1 MSAAQAGSTATGELS
16 TERRWRRRCL
26 LGLLLLFPATIAA
39 QAYGNVAEL
48 LRNRDI
54 LARDVAA
61 GEEAAFAGSTW
72 QLQKLA
78 AADGIDPRRLPAN
91 AVPVLADFTV
101 TVGDPDLQ
109 KLWMLCK
116 ITLADAAGRRWSPT
130 LTPISSPDDLQTCN
144 SAMFSGAKSGDTLKI
159 RETFIVPRETVARI
173 RVNLGV
179 ASERPYYLRF
189 SRPEG

>member
-1 MSAAQAGSTATGELS
+1 MSAAQAGSTATGDLS

-26 LGLLLLFPATIAA
+26 WGLLLLFPVTIAA

-54 LARDVAA
+54 LARDVVA
-61 GEEAAFAGSTW
+61 GKEAAFAGSTW
-72 QLQKLA
+72 QLRKLA
-78 AADGIDPRRLPAN
+78 AAEGIDPRRLPAN
-91 AVPVLADFTV
+91 SVPMLADLTV
-101 TVGDPDLQ
+101 MVGDPDLQ

-116 ITLADAAGRRWSPT
+116 ITLTDAAGRRWSPT
-130 LTPISSPDDLQTCN
+130 LTPISSPDDLKTCN

-159 RETFIVPRETVARI
+159 RETFIVPRDAVATI
-173 RVNLGV
+173 RVNLSV

-189 SRPEG
+189 GRPNG